1 MEEAILA
8 EGLGKRYGDHEALSE
23 VDLSVPAGSVLGL
36 LGPNGAGKTTAVRIL
51 TTLLAPDSG
60 RATVAGFDVAT
71 QAREIRRTIG
81 LTGQYAA
88 VDERLTGRENLQ
100 LVGVLLHLGRRQAKQ
115 RAAELLERF
124 DLTDAADR
132 SAKTYSGG
140 MRRRLD
146 LAASLMARPSVLFL
160 DEPTTGLDLTSR
172 LTLWQMIREQVDS
185 GVTVL
190 LTTQYLEEAD
200 VLADRIAVL
209 AKGRVIA
216 DGTPGELK
224 RKVGGD
230 RLEVSVASAADL
242 PAVEKVLASVS
253 PQAPTTDLEAR
264 RVSVPLSGGVRVI
277 AAAAADLEAAGV
289 EPEDFAVRRS
299 SLDDVFLALTGHTPA
314 DETAAQPADKQKQ
327 EATA

>member
-1 MEEAILA
+1 
-8 EGLGKRYGDHEALSE
+8 
-23 VDLSVPAGSVLGL
+23 
-36 LGPNGAGKTTAVRIL
+36 
-51 TTLLAPDSG
+51 
-60 RATVAGFDVAT
+60 
-71 QAREIRRTIG
+71 
-81 LTGQYAA
+81 
-88 VDERLTGRENLQ
+88 
-100 LVGVLLHLGRRQAKQ
+100 
-115 RAAELLERF
+115 
-124 DLTDAADR
+124 
-132 SAKTYSGG
+132 
-140 MRRRLD
+140 
-146 LAASLMARPSVLFL
+146 
-160 DEPTTGLDLTSR
+160 
-172 LTLWQMIREQVDS
+172 MIREQVDS

-253 PQAPTTDLEAR
+253 LQAPTTDLEAR